1 MYHTIDRYAEPDW
14 AGERLSA
21 TREGMRMEYRGFH
34 YQVVRKISPNG
45 WRWSVQ
51 ASTAPKHRFPFA
63 PNIDGSKRWPCPEM
77 NETPE
82 HSCLL
87 SNNGSDRYV

>member
-51 ASTAPKHRFPFA
+51 LDNGERSGTDLDRAVAIRRAQTF
-63 PNIDGSKRWPCPEM
+63 IDKQIKKRERPAK
-77 NETPE
+77 
-82 HSCLL
+82 
-87 SNNGSDRYV
+87 